1 MLPLP
6 YILVAHPT
14 SLFMDDIVR
23 TLLNGRSSEYLSL
36 LQRNRICFCYGVD
49 KSEVFQFAFGIVK
62 EMVLILGRAGFLE
75 LVAEDTLQKPIPLA
89 KVVTIV
95 RILAIEFASDIGN
108 IAITRNSGLSTT
120 EKVMWSRMMRP
131 TSG

>member
-1 MLPLP
+1 M
-6 YILVAHPT
+6 
-14 SLFMDDIVR
+14 
-23 TLLNGRSSEYLSL
+23 
-36 LQRNRICFCYGVD
+36 D

-120 EKVMWSRMMRP
+120 ENVMWSRMMRP
-131 TSG
+131 TLAGDCIASFYYAQTVPGGYHATVDDARLFGDFCSIEALERLGR

>member
-1 MLPLP
+1 
-6 YILVAHPT
+6 
-14 SLFMDDIVR
+14 
-23 TLLNGRSSEYLSL
+23 
-36 LQRNRICFCYGVD
+36 VD

-120 EKVMWSRMMRP
+120 ENVMWSRMMRP